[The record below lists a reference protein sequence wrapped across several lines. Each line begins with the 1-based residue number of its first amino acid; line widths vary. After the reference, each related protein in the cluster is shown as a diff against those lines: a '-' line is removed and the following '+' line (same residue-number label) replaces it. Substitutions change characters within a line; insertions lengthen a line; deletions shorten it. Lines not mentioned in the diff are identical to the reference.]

1 MGNNV
6 LLEARDLG
14 FTYPRGTETVFT
26 GASFLIYAGDKTALL
41 GDNGSGKST
50 LLRLAAGEL
59 EPCAGRLHNRRA
71 SVFLLKQ
78 EDTAA
83 GGQSALAWLLGCGGA
98 GAAFERME
106 AAGKRGDAE
115 AAAEAGAEFAGAGGW
130 EAAARITAEAA
141 ALGFGARDLERP
153 VDTFSGG
160 ERKMLALM
168 AGFLRGPDLCL
179 LDEPTNYLD
188 AAAMGRLAAAVR
200 AFRGACVVVSH
211 DRAFLDSCVTKVF
224 ELKRS
229 SFGVYSGNY
238 TAYALEKD
246 AEFALAT
253 RKKKKIEGEI
263 VSLKEIEHNYRE
275 WGAAKERSKIGC
287 KGDKGFIGACA
298 ARLQKKAARAA
309 ERARAKIEEL
319 EREKPFVEKVRHAA
333 LPAAAGAYLEA
344 SGLRKSLGDRTLFSD
359 LSFFLKSG
367 ESLCLEGGNG
377 AGKTTLMRL
386 LAGELTPDA
395 GEIRRSGAARLFY
408 MPQFRPP
415 AAMGFK
421 GADYFHGAALQ
432 AACTMLDQL
441 GAKGELMFTPLERL
455 SEGQRRKV
463 ELARFLV
470 YGADIA
476 LLDEPTTHQ
485 DIRSV
490 RVLEEALA
498 GFGGILVLISHD
510 AAFRKNLP
518 GRTIAM

>member
-1 MGNNV
+1 MGKNV
-6 LLEARDLG
+6 LIEASGLS
-14 FTYPRGTETVFT
+14 FTYPCGTEAVFT
-26 GASFLIYAGDKTALL
+26 GASFFIYAGDKTALL

-59 EPCAGRLHNRRA
+59 EPCAGRLQNRGA
-71 SVFLLKQ
+71 TVFLLKQ

-83 GGQSALAWLLGCGGA
+83 GEQSAMAWLLACAGA
-98 GAAFERME
+98 GA
-106 AAGKRGDAE
+106 DD
-115 AAAEAGAEFAGAGGW
+115 W
-130 EAAARITAEAA
+130 EAAARITAQAA
-141 ALGFGARDLERP
+141 ALGFGARELDRP

-188 AAAMGRLAAAVR
+188 AAAMGRLAAAIR

-211 DRAFLDSCVTKVF
+211 DRAFLDSCVTRVF

-238 TAYALEKD
+238 SAYAREKD
-246 AEFALAT
+246 AELALAT
-253 RKKKKIEGEI
+253 KKKKKIEGEI
-263 VSLKEIEHNYRE
+263 AGLKEMEHNYRE
-275 WGAAKERSKIGC
+275 WGAAKEKEKIGAA
-287 KGDKGFIGACA
+287 DKGFIGACA

-319 EREKPFVEKVRHAA
+319 EREKPFVEKVRHAS
-333 LPAAAGAYLEA
+333 LPAAAGVYLQA
-344 SGLRKSLGDRTLFSD
+344 SGLRKSLGDRTLFAD

-367 ESLCLEGGNG
+367 ERLCLEGGNG

-386 LAGELTPDA
+386 LAGELAPDA

-415 AAMGFK
+415 AAAGFR
-421 GADYFHGAALQ
+421 GADYFPGAALQ

-441 GAKGELMFTPLERL
+441 GAKGGLMFTPLERL

-510 AAFRKNLP
+510 AAFRQNLP
-518 GRTIAM
+518 GRTLAL

>member
-6 LLEARDLG
+6 LIEARNLA
-14 FTYPRGTETVFT
+14 FFYPAGADTVFT
-26 GASFLIYAGDKTALL
+26 GASFFIYAGDKTALL

-59 EPCAGRLHNRRA
+59 EPCSGRLHNRGA
-71 SVFLLKQ
+71 SVFLLEQ

-83 GGQSALAWLLGCGGA
+83 GGRSALAWLLDGA
-98 GAAFERME
+98 GNRE
-106 AAGKRGDAE
+106 D
-115 AAAEAGAEFAGAGGW
+115 
-130 EAAARITAEAA
+130 AARVYAQAA
-141 ALGFGARDLERP
+141 ALGFGARDLKRP
-153 VDTFSGG
+153 VDSFSGG

-168 AGFLRGPDLCL
+168 AGFLAGPDLLL

-188 AAAMGRLAAAVR
+188 AAALERLAAAIR

-211 DRAFLDSCVTKVF
+211 DRAFLDSCLTKVF
-224 ELKRS
+224 ELKRG

-238 TAYALEKD
+238 SAYARAKE
-246 AEFALAT
+246 AEFALAKK
-253 RKKKKIEGEI
+253 KKKKIEGEI
-263 VSLKEIEHNYRE
+263 AALRIMERNYRD
-275 WGAAKERSKIGC
+275 WGAAKEKEKIGAA
-287 KGDKGFIGACA
+287 DKGYVGAVA
-298 ARLQKKAARAA
+298 ARLQKKSAMAA

-319 EREKPFVEKVRHAA
+319 EREKPYVEKERQVK
-333 LPAAAGAYLEA
+333 LPAPAGVYLEA
-344 SGLRKSLGDRTLFSD
+344 SGLAKSLGDRTLFAD
-359 LSFFLKSG
+359 ISFFLKSG
-367 ESLCLEGGNG
+367 ERLCLEGPNG
-377 AGKTTLMRL
+377 AGKTTLLRL
-386 LAGELTPDA
+386 LAGELAPDA
-395 GEIRRSGAARLFY
+395 GVIRRSGAARVFH

-415 AAMGFK
+415 AAPGFK
-421 GADYFHGAALQ
+421 GAEYFPGPALQ

-441 GAKGELMFTPLERL
+441 GAKGELMFKPLELL

-490 RVLEEALA
+490 RLLEEALA

-510 AAFRKNLP
+510 AAFRQNLP
-518 GRTIAM
+518 CRTITM